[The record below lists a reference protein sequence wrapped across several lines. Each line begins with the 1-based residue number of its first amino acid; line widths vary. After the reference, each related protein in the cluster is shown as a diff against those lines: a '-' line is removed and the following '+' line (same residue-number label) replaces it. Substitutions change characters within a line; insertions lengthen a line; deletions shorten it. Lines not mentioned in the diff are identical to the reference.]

1 MSGKMKRKKT
11 YILFILS
18 ALVALPAFAQQ
29 KEYSGRI
36 GITPLALEQR
46 GDSLH
51 VKILYDISGVNVDSR
66 RSISLIPVL
75 AAADR
80 RKELPEVTV
89 KGRNNYKA
97 WKREVALMGKQQRSR
112 YKANGPY
119 AVVKGYPSGGDKQ
132 IAYEKTIFYEP
143 WMESAGLDMRESLCG
158 CGGAPRMLDIFRVAD
173 RVSLEQKELIPYLAY
188 IQPVSEAVKERAAE
202 AELFLNFPVSDI
214 RIYPDYMS
222 NSAEL
227 QKATALIAELKDN
240 PDLQVRKIHVVGYA
254 SPEGTLANNQ
264 RLSEGRA
271 RALADYLMP
280 SFGYPASIY
289 HVEFGGENWGDLEK
303 IVETL
308 DVPWKAQVLNIIRN
322 VPNEIDYKTNTSRKK
337 QLMDLKNGEP
347 YRYLY
352 KEFYPS
358 LRKAVCRVD
367 YQVQAFDVNKAKELI
382 GTRPQDLSLNEM
394 YLVANQYKSG
404 TPQFV
409 EVFET
414 AVKMFPDDP
423 VANLNAANAA
433 LERRDTVSA
442 EKYLERIKAADR
454 TPQWDNAMGVLEAL
468 KGNYD
473 SAANYLKSAS
483 QAGVGA
489 AAENLRQIVR

>member
-1 MSGKMKRKKT
+1 
-11 YILFILS
+11 
-18 ALVALPAFAQQ
+18 
-29 KEYSGRI
+29 
-36 GITPLALEQR
+36 
-46 GDSLH
+46 
-51 VKILYDISGVNVDSR
+51 
-66 RSISLIPVL
+66 
-75 AAADR
+75 
-80 RKELPEVTV
+80 
-89 KGRNNYKA
+89 
-97 WKREVALMGKQQRSR
+97 
-112 YKANGPY
+112 
-119 AVVKGYPSGGDKQ
+119 
-132 IAYEKTIFYEP
+132 
-143 WMESAGLDMRESLCG
+143 
-158 CGGAPRMLDIFRVAD
+158 
-173 RVSLEQKELIPYLAY
+173 
-188 IQPVSEAVKERAAE
+188 
-202 AELFLNFPVSDI
+202 
-214 RIYPDYMS
+214 
-222 NSAEL
+222 
-227 QKATALIAELKDN
+227 
-240 PDLQVRKIHVVGYA
+240 
-254 SPEGTLANNQ
+254 
-264 RLSEGRA
+264 
-271 RALADYLMP
+271 MP

-308 DVPWKAQVLNIIRN
+308 DVPWKEQVLNIIRN
-322 VPNEIDYKTNTSRKK
+322 VPNEIDYKANTSRKK

-358 LRKAVCRVD
+358 LRKAICRVD

-404 TPQFV
+404 SPQFI

-423 VANLNAANAA
+423 IANLNAANAA

-442 EKYLERIKAADR
+442 EKYLARIKAADR

-483 QAGVGA
+483 QTGVGA